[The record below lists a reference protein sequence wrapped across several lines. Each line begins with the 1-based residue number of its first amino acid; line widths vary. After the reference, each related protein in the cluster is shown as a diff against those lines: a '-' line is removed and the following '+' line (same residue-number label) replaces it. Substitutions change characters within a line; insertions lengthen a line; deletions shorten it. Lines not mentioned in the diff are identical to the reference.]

1 MKSLLWKQPSAH
13 NMEMVTSENLISMV
27 AAFQCPLNRSK
38 TISFLAMLIMFFC
51 LASRATLAQLATTPP
66 MGWNSWN
73 HFGAKI
79 SDADVRAAADALAA
93 TGMRDSGYIYV
104 NIDDGWQGKRTESG
118 ELTPNERFPDMKA
131 LADYVHARGL
141 KLGIYSSPG
150 PLTCA
155 GNEGSM
161 GHEEQDAK
169 AFAKWG
175 VDYLKYDICSYRK
188 VLDQEAHGDPDLAQQ
203 MMFGVFERMHSALQ
217 ATGRPIVYSISQH
230 GLSRGWTWASQA
242 GANLWRTGDDI
253 RDNYLSVTEIGFAQG
268 GLSKFAGRG
277 HWNDPDMLEI
287 GNGGLTPDEAR
298 TQLSLWSLLA
308 APLLAGNNLSKMDSD
323 SLAILNNREV
333 LSIDQDPAGRQ
344 GSRFCAEGP
353 LEIWARDLTDGS
365 IAVGLFNRNQGP
377 VSISLDLKLFGLK
390 EVAKVRDVWL
400 HRDLPP
406 IQGSRT
412 FLVAPHGV
420 VLLVIHP

>member
-1 MKSLLWKQPSAH
+1 MAH
-13 NMEMVTSENLISMV
+13 
-27 AAFQCPLNRSK
+27 R
-38 TISFLAMLIMFFC
+38 
-51 LASRATLAQLATTPP
+51 
-66 MGWNSWN
+66 
-73 HFGAKI
+73 
-79 SDADVRAAADALAA
+79 DDV
-93 TGMRDSGYIYV
+93 
-104 NIDDGWQGKRTESG
+104 
-118 ELTPNERFPDMKA
+118 
-131 LADYVHARGL
+131 
-141 KLGIYSSPG
+141 
-150 PLTCA
+150 
-155 GNEGSM
+155 
-161 GHEEQDAK
+161 
-169 AFAKWG
+169 
-175 VDYLKYDICSYRK
+175 
-188 VLDQEAHGDPDLAQQ
+188 
-203 MMFGVFERMHSALQ
+203 
-217 ATGRPIVYSISQH
+217 
-230 GLSRGWTWASQA
+230 
-242 GANLWRTGDDI
+242 

-308 APLLAGNNLSKMDSD
+308 APLLAGNDLSKMDSD